1 MTQISQRATKGKN
14 ERKSISLASSLILL
28 GIITTI
34 IAIGVVMYRAATGD
48 LIDLAVFQAAGQAFV
63 DGTPLYSND
72 FQRPHG
78 LRFIYAPFAAM
89 LFAPMALV
97 DLPLLRLAWTIVN
110 VILVWA
116 ILWMLLRHAWPALR
130 STAARTAIVAT
141 ALLGVALFLE
151 PTVSTR
157 YFGQINLVLITMVVA
172 DLTGT
177 IPRRFRGIATG
188 IAAAIK
194 VTPAAF
200 GLVFLLRKDLGSVA
214 RAIATGLATIAIGFL
229 VRPESSMWY
238 WTYEFFRTDRAGG
251 HSYGPNQALT
261 GVLARIGLEGTAK
274 DALWVAGA
282 LLIVATATWCAWR
295 FTRRGDH
302 IVALGLVALASLAA
316 APFAVTHH
324 WVYAL
329 VLLPIAVAPAYR
341 SWRPLICTAIVVFI
355 VAPHRYAIDEPSGI
369 AANAYNFVVGNGQFW
384 MAMALL
390 IGAVIVAR
398 RPAWAR
404 ADETGT
410 GAAGASSEQQRVAGP
425 PATLVEVRP

>member
-1 MTQISQRATKGKN
+1 M
-14 ERKSISLASSLILL
+14 ILL
-28 GIITTI
+28 GIAATI
-34 IAIGVVMYRAATGD
+34 VAVGVVVHDAASGQ
-48 LIDLAVFQAAGQAFV
+48 LIDLAVFQAAGQAFM

-72 FQRPHG
+72 FERPYG

-89 LFAPMALV
+89 LFAPLALI
-97 DLPLLRLAWTIVN
+97 DEPMLHLAWTITSV
-110 VILVWA
+110 VLVWA
-116 ILWMLLRHAWPALR
+116 ILLMLLRHAWPALR
-130 STAARTAIVAT
+130 ATPERSATIAT
-141 ALLGVALFLE
+141 ALLGVALVLE
-151 PTVSTR
+151 PVVSTK
-157 YFGQINLVLITMVVA
+157 YFGQINLVLIALVVA

-229 VRPESSMWY
+229 ARPESSMWY

-261 GVLARIGLEGTAK
+261 GVLSRIGLEGTAK
-274 DALWVAGA
+274 DALWIVGA
-282 LLIVATATWCAWR
+282 LLIVAAATWCAWR

-341 SWRPLICTAIVVFI
+341 SWRPLIITAIVVFI
-355 VAPHRYAIDEPSGI
+355 LAPHRYAIDEPSGI
-369 AANAYNFVVGNGQFW
+369 AANAYNLVVGNGQFW
-384 MAMALL
+384 MAMVLL
-390 IGAVIVAR
+390 IAACIVAR
-398 RPAWAR
+398 RSI
-404 ADETGT
+404 TGH
-410 GAAGASSEQQRVAGP
+410 GSAGHIAAGSGDRDEDPRSGTASDRKEHSLAEMPR
-425 PATLVEVRP
+425 